1 MKKILI
7 AILLITVSFSSYSQR
22 KSKKTK
28 STNKNYLVV
37 KIFEK
42 ISFSDEELYE
52 MSNLGSD
59 VMNREALNEMLT
71 KELLYKE
78 SNIKVKYEFGQNYT
92 KEEYEKMMQFQQE
105 SQTIAQAVYGA
116 SQFGWQIVSTN
127 TVALKND
134 NRLHYIY
141 MSK

>member
-1 MKKILI
+1 
-7 AILLITVSFSSYSQR
+7 
-22 KSKKTK
+22 
-28 STNKNYLVV
+28 
-37 KIFEK
+37 
-42 ISFSDEELYE
+42 

-59 VMNREALNEMLT
+59 VMNEMLT
-71 KELLYKE
+71 KELLYRE
-78 SNIKVKYEFGQNYT
+78 SNIKVKYEFGQNHT
-92 KEEYEKMMQFQQE
+92 KEEYEKMKQFQQE